1 MSFVN
6 RCSTALEPA
15 QVPTSSEGRSL
26 LLPHEPIRSMIPCEG
41 AVMGMRPQAVG
52 SGRDRRI
59 LTIITS
65 EMFAGEFDEDSRRL
79 RVFALGELRC

>member
-41 AVMGMRPQAVG
+41 AVMGMR
-52 SGRDRRI
+52 I
-59 LTIITS
+59 LK
-65 EMFAGEFDEDSRRL
+65 L
-79 RVFALGELRC
+79 